1 MATEIT
7 EQIVREAPE
16 IEKIKLGLLQS
27 AKSLAE
33 ARPTL
38 PAYQVAGFTPEQLN
52 ALQRGVSGIGA
63 YQPFMQQADTA
74 ATAAAGLLG
83 QGANILTGADT
94 RNQFAQAQQAMTAAG
109 IPISQMGGLAAA
121 AGQGAPLL
129 AGAGADIEQAQQM
142 AQMYGQANLSPA
154 QTLMLQSVQQAQGA
168 GPQFGAAQQAL
179 LSGAGRGLTAAEQA
193 RQAALSTNLAPIQQ
207 RLLQSA
213 QEARGAGPQFG
224 AAQQGIGAGI
234 GAGYEA
240 ALAAQRASQQPGFGT
255 AEAALGRGIG
265 ALGGAARG
273 FTPTDVQAFMNP
285 YQQQV
290 IDESLRQINRQGDIA
305 RQNLQAQAVRAGA
318 FGGSREGVQ
327 RAELE
332 RGLAEQRNAAITGA
346 LAQGY
351 QSAAQQAQQAFEQ
364 QQQRQLA
371 QAQGFQGAA
380 GQAGALAAQRAGL
393 GMQAAGQLAQ
403 AGQMGMQGGAQLGSL
418 EAQRAQQAL
427 AAAQYGGTVEQQL
440 AAQQFQQ
447 AGLSQQAAQQLAQ
460 AGQMGMQAGSQ
471 LGGLEAQRAQ
481 QALAAAQYGGNIGQQ
496 LAAQQ
501 LSQAGLGQQAAG
513 LYGNLAQQ
521 QAALAGQYGDLA
533 ARQAGIL
540 GQQAQLGQAQ
550 AAGIGNL
557 AQTQFGIGSQLAAG
571 LGSLG
576 GQLANVGLTQGQL
589 GEATQRM
596 GQQDVSFLYGLGQ
609 QQQGQKQ
616 RELDALRATQLQTT
630 YQPYQNLAFLSDI
643 YKGAPS
649 TQMALTSQAAPAPSP
664 FQQIAGLAT
673 GALGTL
679 GAARAAQGLF

>member
-1 MATEIT
+1 MAEIT

-27 AKSLAE
+27 AKALQA
-33 ARPTL
+33 PTL
-38 PAYQVAGFTPEQLN
+38 PAYQVSGFTPEQLD
-52 ALQRGVSGIGA
+52 AMRRGVSGIGA
-63 YQPFMQQADTA
+63 YAPFMQAAQTA
-74 ATAAAGLLG
+74 TTAGAGMLG

-94 RNQFAQAQQAMTAAG
+94 RAQFDAARQAMAQAGT
-109 IPISQMGGLAAA
+109 PISQLGNLAFA

-129 AGAGADIEQAQQM
+129 GGAATDVDLAQAMAQQY
-142 AQMYGQANLSPA
+142 AQANLGPA
-154 QTLMLQSVQQAQGA
+154 QNLMLQSVQQAQAA
-168 GPQFGAAQQAL
+168 GPQFGAAQQRL
-179 LSGAGRGLTAAEQA
+179 LSGAGLGETAAERA
-193 RQAALSTNLAPIQQ
+193 RQAALATNLAPIEQ
-207 RLLQSA
+207 RMLAAGQRA
-213 QEARGAGPQFG
+213 GAAGPQFG
-224 AAQQGIGAGI
+224 AAQGLVGQGIGAL
-234 GAGYEA
+234 AG
-240 ALAAQRASQQPGFGT
+240 AAQGFS
-255 AEAALGRGIG
+255 
-265 ALGGAARG
+265 
-273 FTPTDVQAFMNP
+273 PSNVQAFMNP

-332 RGLAEQRNAAITGA
+332 RGLSEQRNAAITGA

-371 QAQGFQGAA
+371 QAQGYQGAA
-380 GQAGALAAQRAGL
+380 G
-393 GMQAAGQLAQ
+393 
-403 AGQMGMQGGAQLGSL
+403 QLGSL

-427 AAAQYGGTVEQQL
+427 ATEQFRGGLEQQL

-447 AGLSQQAAQQLAQ
+447 AGLGQQAAQQLAQ

-471 LGGLEAQRAQ
+471 LGSLEAQRAQ
-481 QALAAAQYGGNIGQQ
+481 QALAAAQFGGNIGQQ
-496 LAAQQ
+496 LAAQGLQ
-501 LSQAGLGQQAAG
+501 QAGLGQGAAG

-533 ARQAGIL
+533 ARQASIL

-550 AAGIGNL
+550 AAGLGSL
-557 AQTQFGIGSQLAAG
+557 AQGQFGIGSQLAAG

-576 GQLANVGLTQGQL
+576 TQLGAVGLQQGQL
-589 GEATQRM
+589 GEAAQRL

-609 QQQGQKQ
+609 QQQTQKQ
-616 RELDALRATQLQTT
+616 RELDALRATQLQTA
-630 YQPYQNLAFLSDI
+630 YQPMQQLAFLSDI

-649 TQMALTSQAAPAPSP
+649 SQMALTTQAAPAPSP
-664 FQQIAGLAT
+664 FQQLAGT
-673 GALGTL
+673 ALGIGST
-679 GAARAAQGLF
+679 AAAVNKLF

>member
-33 ARPTL
+33 ARPEL
-38 PAYQVAGFTPEQLN
+38 PAYQVAGFTPEQFN
-52 ALQRGVSGIGA
+52 AMQRGVSGIGA
-63 YQPFMQQADTA
+63 YQPFIQQAGTA
-74 ATAAAGLLG
+74 ATAGAGIIGRGADILG
-83 QGANILTGADT
+83 TADT
-94 RNQFAQAQQAMTAAG
+94 RAQF
-109 IPISQMGGLAAA
+109 
-121 AGQGAPLL
+121 
-129 AGAGADIEQAQQM
+129 EQAQKILGQS
-142 AQMYGQANLSPA
+142 AQANLSPA
-154 QTLMLQSVQQAQGA
+154 QTLMLQSVQQAQAA
-168 GPQFGAAQQAL
+168 GPQFGAAQNIL
-179 LSGAGRGLTAAEQA
+179 GA
-193 RQAALSTNLAPIQQ
+193 
-207 RLLQSA
+207 
-213 QEARGAGPQFG
+213 
-224 AAQQGIGAGI
+224 
-234 GAGYEA
+234 
-240 ALAAQRASQQPGFGT
+240 
-255 AEAALGRGIG
+255 GIG

-273 FTPTDVQAFMNP
+273 FAPTDVQAFMNP

-371 QAQGFQGAA
+371 QAQGLQGAA
-380 GQAGALAAQRAGL
+380 GQL
-393 GMQAAGQLAQ
+393 GTM
-403 AGQMGMQGGAQLGSL
+403 

-427 AAAQYGGTVEQQL
+427 AA
-440 AAQQFQQ
+440 
-447 AGLSQQAAQQLAQ
+447 S
-460 AGQMGMQAGSQ
+460 
-471 LGGLEAQRAQ
+471 
-481 QALAAAQYGGNIGQQ
+481 QYGGNIGQQ
-496 LAAQQ
+496 LAAQG

-513 LYGNLAQQ
+513 MYGT
-521 QAALAGQYGDLA
+521 
-533 ARQAGIL
+533 
-540 GQQAQLGQAQ
+540 
-550 AAGIGNL
+550 L

-576 GQLANVGLTQGQL
+576 SQLANVGLQQGQL
-589 GEATQRM
+589 GEATQRL

-649 TQMALTSQAAPAPSP
+649 TQMALTSQAAPTPSP

-679 GAARAAQGLF
+679 GAVKAAQGVL